1 MLFRKVSGT
10 WRGTCVTE
18 DMRVSPSIETNVRSS
33 APGAGLAPRAI
44 EKASPSSALDRYP
57 PPAAEA
63 EESARPRAPLGL
75 VCRPGT
81 ETYDP
86 IWDGP
91 RLLPTFVAQ
100 VLGQVMPERRLS
112 ASVETAYGTARLGR
126 MALLLD
132 RRS

>member
-1 MLFRKVSGT
+1 M
-10 WRGTCVTE
+10 
-18 DMRVSPSIETNVRSS
+18 DH
-33 APGAGLAPRAI
+33 
-44 EKASPSSALDRYP
+44 YP

-63 EESARPRAPLGL
+63 EESASPRIQVGL

-81 ETYDP
+81 EAYDP

-112 ASVETAYGTARLGR
+112 TSVETAYGTARLGR